1 MGRITPQDIRE
12 QEFKQSALG
21 YNRDQVNEF
30 LGELAEELETLIQES
45 NQINA
50 ENKEARLTLKTY
62 MNVEESLKETLLL
75 AQKTGRDT
83 IQNAQ
88 NEAAIIVRKANTE
101 KAALLFSAEQ
111 NLVRVQGEI
120 LKLQAKRDAMLLKLK
135 SALRTNLELLDEA
148 FSNNSSDDFQIQSPE
163 MINEKIVDFSQPD
176 LTINDLAA
184 EDGSIDVAPE
194 ASEDFDEV

>member
-1 MGRITPQDIRE
+1 
-12 QEFKQSALG
+12 
-21 YNRDQVNEF
+21 
-30 LGELAEELETLIQES
+30 
-45 NQINA
+45 
-50 ENKEARLTLKTY
+50 
-62 MNVEESLKETLLL
+62 LKETLLL

>member
-88 NEAAIIVRKANTE
+88 NEADIIVRKANTE